1 MRRKDRAV
9 LEPETIQE
17 SISKIKVCRL
27 GLMDQDAPYI
37 VPLNFGY
44 SFSSQLDALYFH
56 SAHNGRKMNLLK
68 TNPKV
73 CFEMDDEHQLI
84 TGNLA
89 CDYTYDF
96 VSIIGTGKITFI
108 EDRSEKKNAL
118 EILMKHQSGKSG
130 FSYSDAALDQVS
142 VYRLDVDEYQVK
154 RHGRP

>member
-9 LEPETIQE
+9 TNIEVIKEI
-17 SISKIKVCRL
+17 ISKIKVCRL
-27 GLMDQDAPYI
+27 GIVDQDTPYI

-44 SFSSQLDALYFH
+44 TFTDQLDALYFH
-56 SAHNGRKMNLLK
+56 SAHIGRKIELIK

-84 TGNLA
+84 TGDLA

-96 VSIIGTGKITFI
+96 VSIIGTGKIEFI
-108 EDRSEKKNAL
+108 EDRSEKVHAL
-118 EILMKHQSGKSG
+118 EILMKHQSGQSG
-130 FSYSDAALDQVS
+130 FSYSDAALDQVC

-154 RHGRP
+154 RHSRP